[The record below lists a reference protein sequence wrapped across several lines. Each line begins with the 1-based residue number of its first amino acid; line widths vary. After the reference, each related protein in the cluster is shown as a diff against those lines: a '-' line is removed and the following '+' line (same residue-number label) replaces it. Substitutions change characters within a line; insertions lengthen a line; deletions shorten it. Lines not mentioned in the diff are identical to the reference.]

1 MKRYRLMASF
11 IEEQRVG
18 FQVHHTIDV
27 EIDSHNELNEK
38 LESFTMSY
46 NHNYCHSMKLQLIE
60 NQTKLTEL
68 KHDA

>member
-1 MKRYRLMASF
+1 MKRYHLVAEF
-11 IEEQRVG
+11 KEEQRKG
-18 FQVHHTIDV
+18 FVVTHTIDV

-60 NQTKLTEL
+60 NQTKL
-68 KHDA
+68 K